1 MKKRVAIIGAGGHE
15 KVIADAVLKSGEYEL
30 VGFVDAKIPRGTV
43 VFGTYSI
50 LESQANIH
58 LILPEIDCFIIGI
71 GANEIRKKVVESLPE
86 NLEWATVIHP
96 SASIASETIIGKG
109 SIILANSVIG
119 IASVIGEFSIVD
131 AGVVVDHEC
140 EIGAF
145 CHLSIGTCVGSNS
158 KISTNTKSE
167 IGQLFQPF
175 STR

>member
-1 MKKRVAIIGAGGHE
+1 MRKRVAIIGAGGHG

-30 VGFVDAKIPRGTV
+30 VGFVDANLPRGTAI
-43 VFGTYSI
+43 FRTFSI
-50 LESQANIH
+50 LESQENIH
-58 LILPEIDCFIIGI
+58 LLLPVIDLFIIGI
-71 GANEIRKKVVESLPE
+71 GANAVRKKVIESLPE

-96 SASIASETIIGKG
+96 SAIIASETKIGKG

-119 IASVIGEFSIVD
+119 MQTIIGEFCIVD
-131 AGVVVDHEC
+131 AGVIVDHEC

-158 KISTNTKSE
+158 KISSNTKSE

-175 STR
+175 SSR